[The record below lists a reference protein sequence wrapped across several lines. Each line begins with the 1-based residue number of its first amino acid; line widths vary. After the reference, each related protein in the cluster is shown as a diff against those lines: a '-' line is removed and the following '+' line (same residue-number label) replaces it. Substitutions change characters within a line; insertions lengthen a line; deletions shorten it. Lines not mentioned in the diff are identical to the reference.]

1 MKLCSLCARAFS
13 LFSLML
19 GLAFVAHAARA
30 DDPWL
35 TVKGG
40 AGPGQGKHIVLVSG
54 DEEYR
59 SEELLPQL
67 AKILAKEHGFDCTVL
82 FAIDPATGEIN
93 PNELKNIPG
102 LEALKSADLLILLTR
117 FRDLPDEQMQHFV
130 DYLNSG
136 KPIIG
141 LRTATHAFKMKSDEK
156 FGKFSYDSK
165 TAGFEQGF
173 GKQVLGETW
182 VNHHG
187 RHKVESTRALIAPG
201 MESNL
206 ILRGIASGEIWV
218 PTDVYGVHLPL
229 SSDCQPLLMGQVQ
242 DGMTP
247 DAKPVVAR
255 NDKGKTTPNDPM
267 MPVAWTKT
275 FTSPDA
281 GPGAKPAR
289 IFTTTM
295 GSAQDMSSE
304 GFRRLLV
311 NATYWCL
318 GMEDK
323 IPAKNA
329 ADLVGDYQPSPF
341 SPNLFKKGMKP
352 ADLK

>member
-1 MKLCSLCARAFS
+1 MKLCSLCARAFPF
-13 LFSLML
+13 FSLML
-19 GLAFVAHAARA
+19 GLALVAHAARA

-35 TVKGG
+35 TIKGG

-165 TAGFEQGF
+165 NAKKKKKKKKRSSAMTA
-173 GKQVLGETW
+173 KRLAS
-182 VNHHG
+182 N
-187 RHKVESTRALIAPG
+187 RALA
-201 MESNL
+201 N
-206 ILRGIASGEIWV
+206 RFW
-218 PTDVYGVHLPL
+218 
-229 SSDCQPLLMGQVQ
+229 
-242 DGMTP
+242 
-247 DAKPVVAR
+247 AKP
-255 NDKGKTTPNDPM
+255 
-267 MPVAWTKT
+267 
-275 FTSPDA
+275 
-281 GPGAKPAR
+281 
-289 IFTTTM
+289 
-295 GSAQDMSSE
+295 GSATTAVIK
-304 GFRRLLV
+304 RKAR
-311 NATYWCL
+311 A
-318 GMEDK
+318 
-323 IPAKNA
+323 P
-329 ADLVGDYQPSPF
+329 
-341 SPNLFKKGMKP
+341 
-352 ADLK
+352 